1 MQMIHLEIFR
11 NLLINFKSFIY
22 SFEIFQQMN
31 MLKPYKIDDKDQEKA
46 SLLHHAGTEIFE
58 IFTTLPG
65 NDSADFDAPL
75 VLLD

>member
-1 MQMIHLEIFR
+1 
-11 NLLINFKSFIY
+11 
-22 SFEIFQQMN
+22 MN